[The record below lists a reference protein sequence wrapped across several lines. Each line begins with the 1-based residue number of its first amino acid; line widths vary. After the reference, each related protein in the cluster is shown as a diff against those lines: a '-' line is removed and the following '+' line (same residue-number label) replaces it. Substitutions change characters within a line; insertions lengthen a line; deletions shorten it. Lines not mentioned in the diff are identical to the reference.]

1 MREKMAKLLK
11 KTVCALLATIILITS
26 VSVPAFAAS
35 NNGSDPLIVV
45 SLGDSYSS
53 GEGIEPFYNQND
65 SNKYSNEN
73 WLAHRSERSWGG
85 LLQVK
90 VSDDVTYTMKDCF
103 VDNRNNPNCKWY
115 FKASSGA
122 VTADFVESQKKTVRE
137 KWYKKT
143 YDKYLPA
150 QLDVFKDIRGSVDY
164 VTFTIGGNDMGFTDI
179 LTNCALGV
187 PFLGSATLA
196 THLAITWVN
205 FYSEIRNDIKQAYY
219 NVYRAAGPQAAIIVA
234 GYPVLLS
241 TEGTAWPKP
250 LKKLFISAADAL
262 QLEHAV
268 KLFNERL
275 GEIVEECRRETPSM
289 DIHFVDVVDEFKG
302 HSAYST
308 KKAPWINPL
317 MFGAEAEDLNQLSAV
332 SAYSMHPDKNG
343 ALAYAKCIN
352 KEIEKIQSERRAGTL
367 SGKVCKASDRI
378 TPVSDASITVYK
390 GRSNE
395 PITTVGVD
403 ASGNYNI
410 KLPEYDSYR
419 IEISAPGY
427 IPFSSFAKVVAKTCT
442 YTETFLM
449 VEGTEG
455 MTGTATGTISDALT
469 GRGVDGVGLIIRK
482 GWNNHSYGDV
492 VDSAITDA
500 NGAYS
505 VTLPLGNY
513 TLCTYKE
520 GYIAGMVNI
529 VVQEGI
535 TGSQNG
541 TITPVISGDSYRI
554 VLTWGENPRDLD
566 SHVEGPLS
574 NGSGFHVYYNHQ
586 SQYDGDVEVCNLDVD
601 DTTSYGPETITLN
614 PVASG
619 TYYYY
624 IYRYAGSGTV
634 ASSGAKIT
642 VYQGENEVAVFNV
655 PTDQGSGDYW
665 NVFAIKDGQLI
676 IQNTITSSKDV
687 SYASPIATLAIDFAG
702 EENMPKKDDIIVEDE
717 KPAVIPED
725 AMAGLPDELTDEKE
739 PSTDI

>member
-1 MREKMAKLLK
+1 M
-11 KTVCALLATIILITS
+11 
-26 VSVPAFAAS
+26 
-35 NNGSDPLIVV
+35 
-45 SLGDSYSS
+45 
-53 GEGIEPFYNQND
+53 
-65 SNKYSNEN
+65 
-73 WLAHRSERSWGG
+73 
-85 LLQVK
+85 
-90 VSDDVTYTMKDCF
+90 
-103 VDNRNNPNCKWY
+103 
-115 FKASSGA
+115 
-122 VTADFVESQKKTVRE
+122 
-137 KWYKKT
+137 
-143 YDKYLPA
+143 
-150 QLDVFKDIRGSVDY
+150 
-164 VTFTIGGNDMGFTDI
+164 
-179 LTNCALGV
+179 
-187 PFLGSATLA
+187 
-196 THLAITWVN
+196 
-205 FYSEIRNDIKQAYY
+205 
-219 NVYRAAGPQAAIIVA
+219 
-234 GYPVLLS
+234 
-241 TEGTAWPKP
+241 
-250 LKKLFISAADAL
+250 
-262 QLEHAV
+262 
-268 KLFNERL
+268 
-275 GEIVEECRRETPSM
+275 
-289 DIHFVDVVDEFKG
+289 
-302 HSAYST
+302 
-308 KKAPWINPL
+308 
-317 MFGAEAEDLNQLSAV
+317 
-332 SAYSMHPDKNG
+332 
-343 ALAYAKCIN
+343 
-352 KEIEKIQSERRAGTL
+352 
-367 SGKVCKASDRI
+367 

-449 VEGTEG
+449 VEGAEG

-469 GRGVDGVGLIIRK
+469 GRGVGGVGLIIRK

-529 VVQEGI
+529 VVQEGT

-574 NGSGFHVYYNHQ
+574 NGSGFHVYYSHK
-586 SQYDGDVEVCNLDVD
+586 SQYDGDIEVCNLDVD

-655 PTDQGSGDYW
+655 PTDQGGGDYW

-687 SYASPIATLAIDFAG
+687 SYASPIATLAANFAV
-702 EENMPKKDDIIVEDE
+702 EEDMPKKDDIIVEEE

-725 AMAGLPDELTDEKE
+725 AMAELPDELTDEKE

>member
-1 MREKMAKLLK
+1 MREKITRLLK
-11 KTVCALLATIILITS
+11 GSVCILLAAIMLATS
-26 VSVPAFAAS
+26 VSVPASAAALVDE
-35 NNGSDPLIVV
+35 NDDPVVVV

-53 GEGIEPFYNQND
+53 GEGITPFYGQEKPEKLKVRD
-65 SNKYSNEN
+65 KN
-73 WLAHRSERSWGG
+73 WLAHRSRNSWGG
-85 LLQVK
+85 MLKVK
-90 VSDDVTYTMKDCF
+90 VSDNVTYTMKDYF
-103 VDNRNNPNCKWY
+103 VDEGEKAECKWY
-115 FKASSGA
+115 FRAASGA
-122 VTADFVESQKKTVRE
+122 LTEHFNKSEQTKTGWTSLFNRYTDDLPKQLAVFDEIHE
-137 KWYKKT
+137 K
-143 YDKYLPA
+143 
-150 QLDVFKDIRGSVDY
+150 VDY
-164 VTFTIGGNDMGFTDI
+164 VTFTIGGNDMGFADI
-179 LTNCALGV
+179 LTNCALGSG
-187 PFLGSATLA
+187 FLGTAA
-196 THLAITWVN
+196 VEIHLSLKWLE
-205 FYSEIRNDIKQAYY
+205 FYKSIRQNIKQAYLD
-219 NVYRAAGPQAAIIVA
+219 VHDKAKDATIIVA
-234 GYPVLLS
+234 GYPTLLS
-241 TEGTAWPKP
+241 MEGTLLSLLPRLNLTLEDAVQVNK
-250 LKKLFISAADAL
+250 AAL
-262 QLEHAV
+262 EFNRQLEKIV
-268 KLFNERL
+268 KECQNE
-275 GEIVEECRRETPSM
+275 M
-289 DIHFVDVVDEFKG
+289 DIRFVDVAGKFEG
-302 HSAYST
+302 HEAYAANS
-308 KKAPWINPL
+308 WINPL
-317 MFGAEAEDLNQLSAV
+317 MLIQPEDINQFPLVPIS
-332 SAYSMHPDKNG
+332 SFSMHPNIDG
-343 ALAYAKCIN
+343 AKAYADCVN
-352 KEIEKIQSERRAGTL
+352 KEIERAQKDRRTLGTL
-367 SGKVCKASDRI
+367 SGKVCKASDRT

-390 GRSNE
+390 DRSSD
-395 PITTVGVD
+395 PITTVRVD
-403 ASGNYNI
+403 TSGNYNI

-455 MTGTATGTISDALT
+455 MTGTATGIISDALT
-469 GRGVDGVGLIIRK
+469 GKGVYGVGLIIRK

-529 VVQEGI
+529 VVQEGT

-541 TITPVISGDSYRI
+541 TITPVISGDSYQI

-574 NGSGFHVYYNHQ
+574 NGDGFHVYYGHK
-586 SQYDGDVEVCNLDVD
+586 SQYDGDTEVCNLDVD

-642 VYQGENEVAVFNV
+642 VYQGGNKVTEFNV
-655 PTDQGSGDYW
+655 PTNQGSGDYW

-687 SYASPIATLAIDFAG
+687 SYASSTATYAANFAG
-702 EENMPKKDDIIVEDE
+702 EENTPKKDDAVAED
-717 KPAVIPED
+717 KKLDAIPEE
-725 AMAGLPDELTDEKE
+725 AKTELLDELER
-739 PSTDI
+739 SADI